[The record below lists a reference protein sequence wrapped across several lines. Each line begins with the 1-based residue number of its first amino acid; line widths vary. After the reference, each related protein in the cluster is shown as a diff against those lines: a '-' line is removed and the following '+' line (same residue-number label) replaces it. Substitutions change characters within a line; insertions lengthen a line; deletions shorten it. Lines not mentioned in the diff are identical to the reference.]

1 MPASTVL
8 RVRQGD
14 RRPPIGG
21 VCRRNGALPTTANGG
36 QLSDATGIRFHLRNI
51 ETGTL
56 EVDAAATVVSS
67 AAGTVRYDWAAG
79 DTDVVGWYH
88 AEFEVTWS
96 VGVTESFPNGPLD
109 ELTVVIF
116 PDVA

>member
-1 MPASTVL
+1 M
-8 RVRQGD
+8 
-14 RRPPIGG
+14 
-21 VCRRNGALPTTANGG
+21 
-36 QLSDATGIRFHLRNI
+36 
-51 ETGTL
+51 
-56 EVDAAATVVSS
+56 
-67 AAGTVRYDWAAG
+67 
-79 DTDVVGWYH
+79 VGWYH